1 MAKDTPTLDMT
12 VKEIL
17 ARWPRATAV
26 LGGRGLDL
34 CCGGVHPLRM
44 AATAHGVDPDEV
56 LAELRAAL
64 AKEDG
69 G

>member
-1 MAKDTPTLDMT
+1 MTKDMPTLDMT

-17 ARWPRATAV
+17 ERWPRATTV

-44 AATAHGVDPDEV
+44 AAAAHGADPGEV
-56 LAELRAAL
+56 LAELCAAL
-64 AKEDG
+64 AREDAG
-69 G
+69 